1 MVSAAIGRIVFIFTR
16 FRHASNW
23 WRIQHAE
30 ALAAANRVE
39 RVAGSMRPRQAS
51 RRHRPPPA
59 APDPL
64 HGSRA
69 QAYDPAMLAEDD
81 HDLDD
86 VREAAGAYG
95 PVLAALDLGTNNCR
109 LLVARETADGF
120 EVVDSFSRI
129 VRLGEGLAYTGRLS
143 ERAMARTIAAL
154 RVCRS
159 IMVRRGVTRA
169 RCVAT
174 EACRRADNG
183 PAFVERVY
191 RLTGIRLEVLDQEEE
206 ASLALLGCLPLVDH
220 EARHL
225 LMIDIGGGSTE
236 LMWLDRSRPSSE
248 GGTVSL
254 SLPLGVVTLSESFG
268 SEPDPERYDR
278 MVAFVA
284 QRLNGYEQ
292 MQQFAHRSLQGSTQ
306 VLGTSGTVT
315 TMAAIHLGLRRYDRR
330 RVDGTM
336 LEYGVL
342 DAVGRHLRTLTN
354 AERAAHP
361 CIGKGRADLVVA
373 GCAILDAVCRV
384 WPIERLHV
392 ADRGVREGIL
402 NGLIGRDL
410 QQLRAPLG
418 ALA

>member
-1 MVSAAIGRIVFIFTR
+1 
-16 FRHASNW
+16 
-23 WRIQHAE
+23 
-30 ALAAANRVE
+30 
-39 RVAGSMRPRQAS
+39 
-51 RRHRPPPA
+51 
-59 APDPL
+59 
-64 HGSRA
+64 
-69 QAYDPAMLAEDD
+69 MLAEDD
-81 HDLDD
+81 NELL
-86 VREAAGAYG
+86 EAGESDAEIA

-109 LLVARETADGF
+109 LLVAKEAGSSFD
-120 EVVDSFSRI
+120 VVDSFSRI

-143 ERAMARTIAAL
+143 DGAMARTIAAI

-159 IMVRRGVTRA
+159 IMAKRGVTLA

-174 EACRRADNG
+174 EACRRAENG

-191 RLTGIRLEVLDQEEE
+191 RQTGIQLEVLDQEEE
-206 ASLALLGCLPLVDH
+206 AALALLGCLPLVDQD
-220 EARHL
+220 ARHL

-236 LMWLDRSRPSSE
+236 LMWLDRTRTPE
-248 GGTVSL
+248 DGGAVSL

-268 SEPDPERYDR
+268 SDPNAERYDR
-278 MVAFVA
+278 MVGFVER
-284 QRLNGYEQ
+284 RLTAYEQ
-292 MQQFAHRSLQGSTQ
+292 IQHFARHGLQGTTQ

-330 RVDGTM
+330 RVDGA
-336 LEYGVL
+336 LLDYDVL
-342 DAVGRHLRTLTN
+342 DSVGRHLRTLSN

-402 NGLIGRDL
+402 NGLLGKNL
-410 QQLRAPLG
+410 HQLLAPVG
-418 ALA
+418 FFA

>member
-1 MVSAAIGRIVFIFTR
+1 
-16 FRHASNW
+16 
-23 WRIQHAE
+23 
-30 ALAAANRVE
+30 
-39 RVAGSMRPRQAS
+39 
-51 RRHRPPPA
+51 
-59 APDPL
+59 
-64 HGSRA
+64 
-69 QAYDPAMLAEDD
+69 MLAEDD
-81 HDLDD
+81 QEQIDT
-86 VREAAGAYG
+86 REPPAERA

-109 LLVARETADGF
+109 LLVAREQSGGF

-143 ERAMARTIAAL
+143 DRAMARTIAAL

-159 IMVRRGVTRA
+159 IMVRRGVTKA

-174 EACRRADNG
+174 EACRRAENG
-183 PAFVERVY
+183 PAFVERVF

-206 ASLALLGCLPLVDH
+206 ASLALLGCLPLVDLA
-220 EARHL
+220 ARHL
-225 LMIDIGGGSTE
+225 VMIDIGGGSTE
-236 LMWLDRSRPSSE
+236 VMWLDRSRAAE
-248 GGTVSL
+248 DGGTISL

-268 SEPDPERYDR
+268 SEPDAERYDR

-284 QRLNGYEQ
+284 HRLTGYEQ
-292 MQQFAHRSLQGSTQ
+292 MQHIANRSTDGTTQ

-373 GCAILDAVCRV
+373 GCAILDAVCRI

-402 NGLIGRDL
+402 NGLIGKDL
-410 QQLRAPLG
+410 HQLRAPFG
-418 ALA
+418 AFV

>member
-1 MVSAAIGRIVFIFTR
+1 
-16 FRHASNW
+16 
-23 WRIQHAE
+23 
-30 ALAAANRVE
+30 
-39 RVAGSMRPRQAS
+39 MRPC
-51 RRHRPPPA
+51 RRP
-59 APDPL
+59 
-64 HGSRA
+64 S
-69 QAYDPAMLAEDD
+69 YDPAMLAEDD
-81 HDLDD
+81 HDLAD
-86 VREAAGAYG
+86 AGQPMPEHP

-109 LLVARETADGF
+109 LLVAKEIPGGF

-143 ERAMARTIAAL
+143 DRAMARTIRAI

-159 IMVRRGVTRA
+159 IMVRRGVTKA

-174 EACRRADNG
+174 EACRRAENG
-183 PAFVERVY
+183 LAFVDRVY

-225 LMIDIGGGSTE
+225 VMIDIGGGSTE
-236 LMWLDRSRPSSE
+236 LMWVDRGGAAEE

-278 MVAFVA
+278 MVSFVA
-284 QRLNGYEQ
+284 HRLTGYQQ
-292 MQQFAHRSLQGSTQ
+292 MQHFTNRSSDGTTQ

-330 RVDGTM
+330 RVDGT
-336 LEYGVL
+336 LLDYAVL

-402 NGLIGRDL
+402 NGLIGKGLHEEFR
-410 QQLRAPLG
+410 RPLG
-418 ALA
+418 AFA

>member
-1 MVSAAIGRIVFIFTR
+1 MMTT
-16 FRHASNW
+16 
-23 WRIQHAE
+23 
-30 ALAAANRVE
+30 
-39 RVAGSMRPRQAS
+39 
-51 RRHRPPPA
+51 
-59 APDPL
+59 
-64 HGSRA
+64 
-69 QAYDPAMLAEDD
+69 MLAEDD
-81 HDLDD
+81 QEQIDT
-86 VREAAGAYG
+86 REAHFPPA

-109 LLVARETADGF
+109 LLVAQEAPGGF
-120 EVVDSFSRI
+120 EVIDSFSRI

-143 ERAMARTIAAL
+143 DRAMARTIAAL

-159 IMVRRGVTRA
+159 IMLRRGVTKA
-169 RCVAT
+169 RCVTT
-174 EACRRADNG
+174 EACRRAQNG
-183 PAFVERVY
+183 PAFVERVF
-191 RLTGIRLEVLDQEEE
+191 RLTGIRLEVLDQNEE
-206 ASLALLGCLPLVDH
+206 ASLALLGCLPLVDRA
-220 EARHL
+220 ARHL
-225 LMIDIGGGSTE
+225 VMIDIGGGSTE
-236 LMWLDRSRPSSE
+236 LMWLDRSRSAEE

-278 MVAFVA
+278 MVSFVA
-284 QRLNGYEQ
+284 KRLTGYEQ
-292 MQQFAHRSLQGSTQ
+292 MRDIADYSADGTTQ

-402 NGLIGRDL
+402 NGLIGKDL
-410 QQLRAPLG
+410 RQLRAPIG
-418 ALA
+418 AFA